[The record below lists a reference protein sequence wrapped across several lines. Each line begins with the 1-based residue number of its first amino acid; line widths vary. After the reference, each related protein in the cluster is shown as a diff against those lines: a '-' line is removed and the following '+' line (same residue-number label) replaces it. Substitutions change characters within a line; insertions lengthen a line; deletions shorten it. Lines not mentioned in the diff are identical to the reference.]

1 MVKRF
6 IKTALLVILA
16 LSIKA
21 QGTFKTSQLKYER
34 VRKAYNTKWADLK
47 KELVAG
53 GFDANA
59 YEIYLRV
66 FKHEKEVQVWMRNLP
81 TGQAGKGD
89 AKFKLFKTY
98 AICSSSGE
106 LGPKRVQGD
115 GQVPEGF
122 YYIESFNPVSSYHLS
137 MKVGYPNKSDAK
149 KATGSPGGDIM
160 IHGNCVTIGC
170 IPIENDPIEELYV
183 LCVEAKDRK
192 QSLRVDMFPCK
203 FTAANVTMLNKDFSK
218 ELNGFWG
225 TLKAGYDFFET
236 NFTIPKFTVD
246 AKGDYFIVK

>member
-1 MVKRF
+1 MVKRV

-16 LSIKA
+16 LNLSA
-21 QGTFKTSQLKYER
+21 QGAFKSGQLKYER
-34 VRKAYNTKWADLK
+34 VKKAYKTKWDGLK
-47 KELVAG
+47 AEIVKA
-53 GFDANA
+53 GFDANN
-59 YEIYLRV
+59 YEIYQRV
-66 FKHEKEVQVWMRNLP
+66 FKYEKQVEVWLRN
-81 TGQAGKGD
+81 KGD

-137 MKVGYPNKSDAK
+137 MKVGYPNKSDSK
-149 KATGSPGGDIM
+149 KASGSPGGDIM

-170 IPIENDPIEELYV
+170 VPIENDPIEELYI
-183 LCVEAKDRK
+183 LNVEAKDRQ

-203 FTAANVTMLNKDFSK
+203 FTTENIKMLNQNFSK
-218 ELNGFWG
+218 EMNAFWG
-225 TLKAGYDFFET
+225 TLKAGYDFFEN
-236 NFTIPKFTVD
+236 NFTIPKFVID
-246 AKGDYFIVK
+246 AQGNYSITK